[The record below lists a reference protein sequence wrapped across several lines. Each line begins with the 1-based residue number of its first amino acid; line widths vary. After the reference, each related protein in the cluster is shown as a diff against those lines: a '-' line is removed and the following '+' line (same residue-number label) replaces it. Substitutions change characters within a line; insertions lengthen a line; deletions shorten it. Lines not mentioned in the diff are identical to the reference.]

1 MRWSVCIYACY
12 KFHNGSSK
20 QVESKIKKKKKKERK
35 KKESYTKT
43 TAALINPTPKTPST
57 PHTPKRLPPAGA
69 PFLNGLLELPDPLV
83 PVLVAASPLAV
94 DGNEKNT
101 LLSVVLPVPVAVRAG
116 AVEVALATTTLVEAV
131 PAEVPPGNSCEEGRS
146 RL

>member
-1 MRWSVCIYACY
+1 M
-12 KFHNGSSK
+12 
-20 QVESKIKKKKKKERK
+20 
-35 KKESYTKT
+35 
-43 TAALINPTPKTPST
+43 
-57 PHTPKRLPPAGA
+57 
-69 PFLNGLLELPDPLV
+69 

-131 PAEVPPGNSCEEGRS
+131 PAEVPAEVPPGNSCEEGRS